1 MKNVED
7 LEQNARRVGIKMA
20 LKTQEH
26 FRGFL
31 VPSPFNVD
39 SIDYSATTATQ
50 AGSRCGSPRNLTQN
64 DMSLAAFGDQDDL
77 NNITIETI
85 KGGTPGNVEN
95 PAMFKFFETGEST
108 YYGQFGRN
116 GLSGF
121 EMIAAEAAEQY
132 NYPYVQPLDNGD
144 KLVAYQRYSGSANK
158 FVLVDKCLNTDT
170 SSTWTNKLTLEVQNT
185 SSQDIYPS
193 MCMMDDGSI
202 LLAFLQVDDSTNYA
216 NISIYRSTNNGDNW
230 TLVNEGCLDV
240 KINIAEQIPQR
251 IRLAYSKGQ
260 TILILEHYWFNSLE
274 THRNRIIQYLSI
286 NGGMTFSKIDESIA
300 GDGFIYRFDLYVDT
314 NGDFIFTWIRDP
326 DFISILSFSDGGSSI
341 VDQILGNDYENVVDY
356 SGGGASLLSTC
367 VLSSNLLSDG
377 ECTSYEIPNG
387 EKHVVYRLRTFTSPN
402 TFYSTLLYYSVDG
415 ELDNFLATD
424 QGFLVNH
431 NDTITRLSDIHARY
445 VDGRSGLFSSHIAV
459 PGPDDNSVH
468 VIYYNQMSNVSL
480 DVTNNVGVRTNKFD
494 VRTFDKSWFP
504 FDEPQ
509 STGNYTRTTAG
520 SVSDTISN
528 GKLRTICNT
537 SGGQIFYTYNNPTD
551 TPVIIRFRC
560 EPTLGGSSSS
570 TERGV
575 ELILDDGSSRYIVEI
590 RIDTNAVDVYDV
602 TGATSMGSSSGH
614 STQQVEF
621 LISFTGSQIIV
632 WNTYDVYRSRKTWTN
647 IANSA
652 VTSTASTGSE
662 INVNW
667 GHITTSTSQVSTNW
681 YEFHLGLTGFD
692 QIPPL
697 IGVPYPATGLKQF
710 VNGGCSISTIDGPAR
725 IGDQYQIEQQFDFA
739 LERVM
744 FDVNTSPRVKW
755 QSTNRSS
762 QDIVWFTYGNDTV
775 RDVATNN
782 MGAVTLL
789 GCNFREFTLYY
800 EAFGSWTSLGV
811 IDLSDG
817 LVCDLIRIGS
827 TVRSTTSGGGS
838 FYAFE
843 NEFAGC
849 ICELTFSGTTKYRR
863 ILSNSSGVMGSNTG
877 KPATFVLDGID
888 DTEPTSGTF
897 KVYSRQVTITHSVLS
912 SSRWKIE
919 IPSQTIVDSFFE
931 IGQIIH
937 GSMFIFAPQ
946 YGRGRSIS
954 YESNTD
960 IYQTPDNQIKTRVR
974 SVGHRTARIAWT
986 DPVDQTT
993 LFESSFDGDYY
1004 NTLNVASQTNA
1015 IANFGD
1021 LPYSLI
1027 GLYTYLDGAGKP
1039 IVYIP
1044 SIEAGST
1051 KRVLNR
1057 YQDFVYGITT
1067 SNISIDNVLGDENVD
1082 ECYRISQ
1089 IDIREIT

>member
-7 LEQNARRVGIKMA
+7 LEQNARPVGIKMA

-39 SIDYSATTATQ
+39 SIDYSSTTATQ
-50 AGSRCGSPRNLTQN
+50 AGSRCGSPKNLTQN
-64 DMSLAAFGDQDDL
+64 DMSLASFGDQDDL
-77 NNITIETI
+77 EDITIETI

-95 PAMFKFFETGEST
+95 PAMFKFSETGEST

-116 GLSGF
+116 GISGF
-121 EMIAAEAAEQY
+121 EMIAAEATEQY
-132 NYPYVQPLDNGD
+132 NYPYVQPLSNGD
-144 KLVAYQRYSGSANK
+144 KLVAYQRYTSGNNK
-158 FVLVDKCLNTDT
+158 YVLVDKCLNTDT
-170 SSTWTNKLTLEVQNT
+170 TSTWTNKLTLEVQNT
-185 SSQDIYPS
+185 SSQDIFPS

-216 NISIYRSTNNGDNW
+216 NISIYRSTNDGDNW
-230 TLVNEGCLDV
+230 TLVNEGCLDI
-240 KINIAEQIPQR
+240 KISINEQIPQR
-251 IRLAYSKGQ
+251 IRMAYSRGQ
-260 TILILEHYWFNSLE
+260 TILILEHYWFNSLD
-274 THRNRIIQYLSI
+274 THRNRIIQYLSV
-286 NGGMTFSKIDESIA
+286 NGGMTFSKVDESIA
-300 GDGFIYRFDLYVDT
+300 GDDYIYRIDLYTDT

-341 VDQILGNDYENVVDY
+341 IDQILGNDYEDIVDY
-356 SGGGASLLSTC
+356 SGAGSSALSTC
-367 VLSSNLLSDG
+367 YLSSNLLSDG
-377 ECTSYEIPNG
+377 ECTSYEILNG
-387 EKHVVYRLRTFTSPN
+387 EKHLVFRLRTLISSATY
-402 TFYSTLLYYSVDG
+402 YSTNLYYSSDG
-415 ELDNFLATD
+415 DLD
-424 QGFLVNH
+424 GFISPIQQYLVSH
-431 NDTITRLSDIHARY
+431 NDTITRLIDIHARY
-445 VDGRSGLFSSHIAV
+445 VDGRSGLFSSHISN

-480 DVTNNVGVRTNKFD
+480 DVTNDVGIYTNKFD
-494 VRTFDKSWFP
+494 INNFYSTWFP
-504 FDEPQ
+504 FDEPHE
-509 STGNYTRTTAG
+509 TGWWTRTVSG
-520 SVSDTISN
+520 SVGNTIN
-528 GKLRTICNT
+528 DGRMRTICNS
-537 SGGQIFYTYNNPTD
+537 SGGQIFYTYTSGSSGNLLL
-551 TPVIIRFRC
+551 RFRC
-560 EPTLGGSSSS
+560 KPTLGGSSSS

-575 ELILDDGSSRYIVEI
+575 ELIIDDGSSRYIVEI
-590 RIDTNAVDVYDV
+590 RIDTNAIDVYDV

-614 STQQVEF
+614 NTEQIEF
-621 LISFTGSQIIV
+621 LVSFTGSNIIV
-632 WNTYDVYRSRKTWTN
+632 WDTYDVYKSRKTWRE
-647 IANSA
+647 IANA
-652 VTSTASTGSE
+652 GVTSTSSITSGRT
-662 INVNW
+662 IKW
-667 GHITTSTSQVSTNW
+667 GHITTSTSQVSTYW
-681 YEFHLGLTGFD
+681 YEFHFGLTGFD
-692 QIPPL
+692 EIPSL
-697 IGVPYPATGLKQF
+697 IGVPYPSTGLKQF

-725 IGDQYQIEQQFDFA
+725 IGDQYQIKRQYDFA
-739 LERVM
+739 LERMM

-755 QSTNRSS
+755 QSTNTSA
-762 QDIVWFTYGNDTV
+762 QDIVWYTYGNDTV
-775 RDVATNN
+775 RDISTNN

-811 IDLSDG
+811 INMSDG

-849 ICELTFSGTTKYRR
+849 ICELTYLTSTKYRR
-863 ILSNSSGVMGSNTG
+863 IISNSSGVMGSTTG

-888 DTEPTSGTF
+888 DTEPYTGTF

-912 SSRWKIE
+912 SSRWKISF
-919 IPSQTIVDSFFE
+919 PSQTIVDSYFE

-946 YGRGRSIS
+946 YGRGRSIT

-960 IYQTPDNQIKTRVR
+960 IYQTTDNQIKTRVR
-974 SVGHRTARIAWT
+974 SIGHRTARISWT

-993 LFESSFDGDYY
+993 LFESSFDGDYFS
-1004 NTLNVASQTNA
+1004 TLNTDTQTYS
-1015 IANFGD
+1015 IANYGD
-1021 LPYSLI
+1021 IPYSMI

-1044 SIEAGST
+1044 AIKAGLT

-1057 YQDFVYGITT
+1057 YQDFIYGITT

>member
-1 MKNVED
+1 MED

-20 LKTQEH
+20 LKTQEY

-39 SIDYSATTATQ
+39 SIDHSSTTATQ
-50 AGSRCGSPRNLTQN
+50 AGPRCGSPKNLTQN
-64 DMSLAAFGDQDDL
+64 DMSLSSFGDQDDL
-77 NNITIETI
+77 EDITIETI

-121 EMIAAEAAEQY
+121 EMIAAEGTQQY
-132 NYPYVQPLDNGD
+132 NYPYIQPLDNGD
-144 KLVAYQRYSGSANK
+144 KLVAYQRYTSGNNK
-158 FVLVDKCLNTDT
+158 YVLVDKCLNTDT
-170 SSTWTNKLTLEVQNT
+170 TSTWTNKLTLEVQNT
-185 SSQDIYPS
+185 SSKDIHPS

-202 LLAFLQVDDSTNYA
+202 LLAFLQFEESTDYA
-216 NISIYRSTNNGDNW
+216 NISIYRSTNDGDDW

-240 KINIAEQIPQR
+240 KINTAEQIPER
-251 IRLAYSKGQ
+251 IRMAYSRGQ
-260 TILILEHYWFNSLE
+260 TILILEHYWFSSLE
-274 THRNRIIQYLSI
+274 THRNRIIQYLSV

-300 GDGFIYRFDLYVDT
+300 GDDYIYRIDLYTDT
-314 NGDFIFTWIRDP
+314 SGDFIFTWIRDP

-341 VDQILGNDYENVVDY
+341 VDQILGNDYEDIVDY
-356 SGGGASLLSTC
+356 SAGGLSNLSTC

-387 EKHVVYRLRTFTSPN
+387 EKHLVFRLRTLDGGN
-402 TFYSTLLYYSVDG
+402 TYYSTNIYYSSNG
-415 ELDNFLATD
+415 ELDSFIVPIR
-424 QGFLVNH
+424 QHLVDH
-431 NDTITRLSDIHARY
+431 DDTITRLNDIHARY

-480 DVTNNVGVRTNKFD
+480 DIVGNIGIYTNKFD
-494 VRTFDKSWFP
+494 PKTFRSSWFP

-509 STGNYTRTTAG
+509 STGWWTRTTAG
-520 SVSDTISN
+520 SVSDTITN
-528 GKLRTICNT
+528 GRMRTLCNS
-537 SGGQIFYTYNNPTD
+537 SGGQIFYTYTGLSGPM
-551 TPVIIRFRC
+551 ILRFRC

-575 ELILDDGSSRYIVEI
+575 ELIIDDGSSRYIVEI
-590 RIDTNAVDVYDV
+590 RIGTNNVDVYDV

-614 STQQVEF
+614 NTEQIEF
-621 LISFTGSQIIV
+621 LVSFTGSNIIV
-632 WNTYDVYRSRKTWTN
+632 WDTYDVYKSRKTWRE
-647 IANSA
+647 IANA
-652 VTSTASTGSE
+652 GVTSTSSTSAGRT
-662 INVNW
+662 INW
-667 GHITTSTSQVSTNW
+667 GHITTSTSQVSTFW
-681 YEFHLGLTGFD
+681 YEFHFDETGFD
-692 QIPPL
+692 EIPSL
-697 IGVPYPATGLKQF
+697 IGVPYPSTGLKQF

-725 IGDQYQIEQQFDFA
+725 IGDQYQIKRQYDFA
-739 LERVM
+739 LERMM

-755 QSTNRSS
+755 RSTNTSS
-762 QDIVWFTYGNDTV
+762 QDIVWYTYGNDTV

-782 MGAVTLL
+782 MGAITLL

-811 IDLSDG
+811 VDMSDG
-817 LVCDLIRIGS
+817 LVCDLIRVGS
-827 TVRSTTSGGGS
+827 TVRSTTSGGGF

-849 ICELTFSGTTKYRR
+849 ICELTYLTTTKYRR
-863 ILSNSSGVMGSNTG
+863 IISNSSGVMGSNKG
-877 KPATFVLDGID
+877 KSATFVLDGID
-888 DTEPTSGTF
+888 NTEPTTGTF
-897 KVYSRQVTITHSVLS
+897 KVYSKQITMIHQTLS

-919 IPSQTIVDSFFE
+919 FPSQNIVDSYFE

-960 IYQTPDNQIKTRVR
+960 IYQTTDNQIKTRVR

-993 LFESSFDGDYY
+993 LFESSFDGDFF
-1004 NTLNVASQTNA
+1004 NKNNADNQTYA

-1021 LPYSLI
+1021 VPYSLI

-1044 SIEAGST
+1044 SIEPSGSNIQ
-1051 KRVLNR
+1051 KINR
-1057 YQDFVYGITT
+1057 YQDFIYGVTT

-1082 ECYRISQ
+1082 ECYRVSQ